1 MDSGYDNP
9 ITIKDELLVRFAFS
23 SCCIYAYSNQ
33 NIPLKNALKIHKV
46 HDMEGNGYKLPKK
59 DIDIVA
65 NSTFQCWIIILFGN
79 FNLEKKK
86 LHIF

>member
-1 MDSGYDNP
+1 
-9 ITIKDELLVRFAFS
+9 
-23 SCCIYAYSNQ
+23 
-33 NIPLKNALKIHKV
+33 
-46 HDMEGNGYKLPKK
+46 MEGNGYKLPKK